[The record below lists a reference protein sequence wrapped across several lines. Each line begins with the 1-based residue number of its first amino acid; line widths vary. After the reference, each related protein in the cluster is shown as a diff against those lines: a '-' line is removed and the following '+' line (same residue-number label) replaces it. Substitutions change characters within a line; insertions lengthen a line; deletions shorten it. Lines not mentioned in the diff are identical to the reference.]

1 MYIHVVVQHHASK
14 LQCHDCISIFNC
26 DPNAHFMQEFLRRET
41 KPKIKDELVNG
52 ILQFWTT
59 VTAAKC
65 QRYISHLNKVIPE
78 MIKVQGEATGF

>member
-1 MYIHVVVQHHASK
+1 
-14 LQCHDCISIFNC
+14 
-26 DPNAHFMQEFLRRET
+26 MQEFLRRET